1 MITSYFVML
10 IYFTLFFLVCQEFTQ
25 IFLLKTKRAITALLV
40 FLRFTFLCYA
50 DTIHFAF
57 PPAAATGFQF
67 FSVGIYHP
75 INRIIGFV
83 SKTFTNA
90 TRILLCSSANFAH
103 FFHFYSLC
111 HFLFLLI
118 EPLIQNFPI
127 YIILLFY
134 VKCKP
139 IFSQFFVKAKATVT
153 HVTVALAFL
162 CLYLCYK
169 TLNIDISMHG
179 CLIIIASFLASLLL
193 FLAFLRILLVFLFL
207 LVFCFLGLYL

>member
-25 IFLLKTKRAITALLV
+25 IFLLKTKRATTALLV

-50 DTIHFAF
+50 DTIHSAF
-57 PPAAATGFQF
+57 SLAATTGFQL

-75 INRIIGFV
+75 INRIIAFF
-83 SKTFTNA
+83 SKPLANA
-90 TRILLCSSANFAH
+90 TRFLLGSSTNFTCN
-103 FFHFYSLC
+103 FNSLC
-111 HFLFLLI
+111 HFPFLLI

-139 IFSQFFVKAKATVT
+139 IFSQFLLKAKATVT

-179 CLIIIASFLASLLL
+179 CLTIIASFLASLLL

>member
-57 PPAAATGFQF
+57 PPAAATGFQL

-75 INRIIGFV
+75 INRTIGLV
-83 SKTFTNA
+83 SKPLANA
-90 TRILLCSSANFAH
+90 TRFLLGSSTNSAH
-103 FFHFYSLC
+103 FFHSLC

-134 VKCKP
+134 VKCNSYYVFT
-139 IFSQFFVKAKATVT
+139 ITLCVGLSSICHTFLEISIIKA
-153 HVTVALAFL
+153 H
-162 CLYLCYK
+162 LYL
-169 TLNIDISMHG
+169 
-179 CLIIIASFLASLLL
+179 
-193 FLAFLRILLVFLFL
+193 
-207 LVFCFLGLYL
+207 